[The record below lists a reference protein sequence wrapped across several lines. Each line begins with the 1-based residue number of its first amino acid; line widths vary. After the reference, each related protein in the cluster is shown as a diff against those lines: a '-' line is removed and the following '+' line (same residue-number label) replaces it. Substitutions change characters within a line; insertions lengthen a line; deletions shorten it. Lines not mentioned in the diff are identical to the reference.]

1 MTLPEKKMNTPNPSE
16 AQPGDVV
23 HIHLQNNKV
32 LTGTLLP
39 RPTLHLTEEEM
50 YTLKLKTGYNIGI
63 KKSNVKK
70 IEILEKYKIP
80 ELKRT
85 KHEERKDLPTVS
97 ILSTGGTISSRVDYR
112 TGGVYADY
120 TAEDFVQMCP
130 ELATL
135 ANIRAKKIMS
145 VMSED
150 MLSADW
156 IELAKLIYAELQ
168 TDVSGVV
175 VTMGT
180 DILHYVTAAMSFFLG
195 KITKPVVFTASQRS
209 IDRGSTDAFM
219 NLICAVRAAGQF
231 DGAEVMT
238 CLHGTTHDD
247 YCLLIR
253 GTNVRKM
260 HTSRRDAFRPINAPA
275 LAKVFVNKPLEI
287 LSAEY
292 RKKHDGRFSLET
304 YFEDKVAFI
313 SIVPNMEPDII
324 DFYLQKGYRGIVI
337 AGTALGHVNT
347 WTKKSMIPYI
357 KKTVDAG
364 IPVVICTQTIYGA
377 VHPYVYTNLR
387 KVSIEAGGIYVHDM
401 LAEVAYIK
409 LGWVLG
415 KTKSMDKVKELMLT
429 NIAGE
434 INERTHLDVFL
445 K

>member
-1 MTLPEKKMNTPNPSE
+1 MTEETKDYS
-16 AQPGDVV
+16 AQPGDMV
-23 HIHLQNNKV
+23 HIHLTNNKI

-39 RPTLHLTEEEM
+39 RPTLHITQEEM
-50 YTLKLKTGYNIGI
+50 YTLKLKTGYNMGI
-63 KKSNVKK
+63 KKSSVKK
-70 IEILEKYKIP
+70 IEIIEKYKTP
-80 ELKRT
+80 SVT
-85 KHEERKDLPTVS
+85 KTKNQERKNIPTVS
-97 ILSTGGTISSRVDYR
+97 ILSTGGTISSKIDYR

-120 TAEDFVQMCP
+120 TADDFVHMCP
-130 ELATL
+130 ELSEI
-135 ANIRAKKIMS
+135 ANIRAKKIMG

-150 MLSADW
+150 MLSSDW
-156 IELAKLIYAELQ
+156 LYLAKCIYEELQ
-168 TDVSGVV
+168 TDVSGVI

-180 DILHYVTAAMSFFLG
+180 DILHYTTACMSFMLG
-195 KITKPVVFTASQRS
+195 KINKPVVFTASQRS
-209 IDRGSTDAFM
+209 IDRASTDAFM
-219 NLICAVRAAGQF
+219 NLICAVKAAATF

-238 CLHGTTHDD
+238 CLHGTTNDD

-287 LSAEY
+287 LFTEY
-292 RKKHDGRFSLET
+292 KKRHEARFSLEP

-347 WTKKSMIPYI
+347 WTKKSMIPYL
-357 KKTVDAG
+357 KKAVDAG
-364 IPVVICTQTIYGA
+364 VCVVMCTQTLYGA
-377 VHPYVYTNLR
+377 VHQYVYTNLR
-387 KVSIEAGGIYVHDM
+387 KVSIEAGAIYVHDM
-401 LAEVAYIK
+401 LPEVAYIK

-415 KTKSMDKVKELMLT
+415 KTKSVEKAKELMVT
-429 NIAGE
+429 NVAGE
-434 INERTHLDVFL
+434 INERTHMDTFL

>member
-1 MTLPEKKMNTPNPSE
+1 MTNQKENQDHT

-23 HIHLQNNKV
+23 HIHLNDNKV

-39 RPTLHLTEEEM
+39 RPTIHLTEEEM
-50 YTLKLKTGYNIGI
+50 YTLKLKTGYNMGI
-63 KKSNVKK
+63 KKSSIKK
-70 IEILEKYKIP
+70 IEIIEKYKTP
-80 ELKRT
+80 TPVRT
-85 KHEERKDLPTVS
+85 RHEPRKDLPFVS
-97 ILSTGGTISSRVDYR
+97 ILSTGGTISSRIDYR

-120 TAEDFVQMCP
+120 TADDFVDMCP
-130 ELATL
+130 ELRDI

-150 MLSADW
+150 MLSEDW
-156 IELAKLIYAELQ
+156 INLAKLIYEELQ
-168 TDVSGVV
+168 TDVAGVV

-195 KITKPVVFTASQRS
+195 HLNKPVVFTASQRS

-219 NLICAVRAAGQF
+219 NLICAVKAAATF
-231 DGAEVMT
+231 DGAEVLT
-238 CLHGTTHDD
+238 CLHGTTDD
-247 YCLLIR
+247 AYCLLIR

-287 LSAEY
+287 LYSDY
-292 RKKHDGRFSLET
+292 RKKHLGRFSLDAH
-304 YFEDKVAFI
+304 FEDKVAFI

-324 DFYLQKGYRGIVI
+324 DFYLQKEYCGIVI

-357 KKTVDAG
+357 KKAVAAG
-364 IPVVICTQTIYGA
+364 VPVIIATQTLYGA
-377 VHPYVYTNLR
+377 VHPFVYTNLR

-401 LAEVAYIK
+401 LPEVAYIK
-409 LGWVLG
+409 LGWALG
-415 KTKSMDKVKELMLT
+415 KTKSFEKVKELMLT
-429 NIAGE
+429 NVAGE
-434 INERTHLDVFL
+434 INERTHVDVFL